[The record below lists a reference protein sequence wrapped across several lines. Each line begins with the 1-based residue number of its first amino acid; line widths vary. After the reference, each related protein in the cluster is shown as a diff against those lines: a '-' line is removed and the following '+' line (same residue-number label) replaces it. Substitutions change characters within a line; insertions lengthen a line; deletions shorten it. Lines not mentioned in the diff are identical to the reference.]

1 MTTHQRPI
9 THEERAWQELTC
21 SEWVVDAAT
30 GRVVRRQRPQT
41 LHQVAD
47 ALSEAMHQAAMNLDS
62 SESDVRLLRGVED
75 SRSETSEPSEHPQRS
90 SEVRARSDNR
100 AANRQHWDE

>member
-9 THEERAWQELTC
+9 THEERG
-21 SEWVVDAAT
+21 EWVVDAAT
-30 GRVVRRQRPQT
+30 GRVVRRQGPQT

-47 ALSEAMHQAAMNLDS
+47 ALSEAMHQAAMNLEPC
-62 SESDVRLLRGVED
+62 ESDVRAMRAAED
-75 SRSETSEPSEHPQRS
+75 SRSETSEVSEHRQSAPGA
-90 SEVRARSDNR
+90 VFRSDIP

>member
-9 THEERAWQELTC
+9 PHQEL

-30 GRVVRRQRPQT
+30 GRVVRRKRPQT

-47 ALSEAMHQAAMNLDS
+47 ALSEAMHQAAMNLET
-62 SESDVRLLRGVED
+62 SESDARAVRAVED
-75 SRSETSEPSEHPQRS
+75 SRSETSEASEHPQSARGA
-90 SEVRARSDNR
+90 VIRSDSR
-100 AANRQHWDE
+100 APNRQHWDE